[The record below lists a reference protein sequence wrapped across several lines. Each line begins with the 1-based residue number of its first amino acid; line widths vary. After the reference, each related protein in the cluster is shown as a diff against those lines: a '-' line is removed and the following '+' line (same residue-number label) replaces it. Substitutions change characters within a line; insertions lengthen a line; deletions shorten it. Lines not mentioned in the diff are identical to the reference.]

1 MEDYQNRVEELKEM
15 LKQAEE
21 KVEQELLVRNDLQ
34 NQLQE
39 KEEAQQVLRKEIDD
53 WTDNQKRAKELE
65 EMLQQV
71 EEEAEQEML
80 VIKEHFQRQI
90 KAKEETMAQLK
101 TDLEDKISSMHK
113 QIRHRDF
120 LIEDRDIDIK
130 KLKME
135 QQGLEGDV
143 EELEKIVAG
152 LKSEIQLSSQAIED
166 KESCLSTLRK
176 KCQELEEI
184 NYVLNFAIKDMK
196 NQAEPRESEG
206 KELKKHIA
214 DVQVELM
221 HGHILHKQLEQS
233 VAELKKKLK
242 AAHKE
247 KQEMMRKLQTLET
260 LKSRFTSDLFNCMA
274 FIQEPKKLKRSI
286 LKIYQQYVQ
295 EADVVK
301 TREKSSDRDP
311 EVLYEFSCQRK
322 HLERT
327 VALLKKKITDDA
339 EINRVAH
346 FRIVQENVSLI
357 KEINMLR
364 RELKGAR
371 TKVHDLENVIQIRK
385 NSAQLGKETPIVDLL
400 NPNLAKLHFE
410 EEAEKI
416 IDLQKMEIKRL
427 REQIQ
432 AHEQTCPLRPLTGIK
447 LAPITP

>member
-1 MEDYQNRVEELKEM
+1 MVLKA
-15 LKQAEE
+15 LTH
-21 KVEQELLVRNDLQ
+21 VVVNWSSLFTTL
-34 NQLQE
+34 NQSFTVHLP
-39 KEEAQQVLRKEIDD
+39 K
-53 WTDNQKRAKELE
+53 TDNQKRAKELE

-152 LKSEIQLSSQAIED
+152 LKSEIQLSSQTIED

-214 DVQVELM
+214 D
-221 HGHILHKQLEQS
+221 
-233 VAELKKKLK
+233 
-242 AAHKE
+242 
-247 KQEMMRKLQTLET
+247 LQTLET
-260 LKSRFTSDLFNCMA
+260 LKSRFASDLSNCMA

-286 LKIYQQYVQ
+286 LKVYQQHVQ

-301 TREKSSDRDP
+301 TREKLSDRDP

-364 RELKGAR
+364 RELKVAR

-385 NSAQLGKETPIVDLL
+385 NSVQLGKETPVVDLL
-400 NPNLAKLHFE
+400 NTNLAKIHFE

-432 AHEQTCPLRPLTGIK
+432 AHEQTCPQQPLTGIK